1 MAATDGVWTG
11 CKPLSKAA
19 EGCERRGCRVS
30 WEPRVKSGLW
40 CQQRRTMPPS
50 LSRAYKY
57 AWPFGTDPP
66 ASRRTAAH
74 GGLPWLHGRRVP
86 ALPHA
91 CAARASRLG
100 RRWCPRRANAAL
112 QLLCLSLTWP
122 RPLESGD
129 WSPLLGHRHGLTIAG
144 SPCRGSAWMID
155 RIFLLTRLVAPTTGQ
170 APSPR
175 RRPVKGRP
183 PRWVLLAATRVCTV
197 LARCVDDPS
206 SRHFRLSS
214 HPSVCRG
221 RLSRVAKTLADAAR
235 RLGEGGREQPR
246 GQAAGPTSPWV
257 PCGRTT
263 ETDRSYAHRSR
274 STDKGKAV
282 QSAEPLCF
290 RAQSA

>member
-1 MAATDGVWTG
+1 
-11 CKPLSKAA
+11 
-19 EGCERRGCRVS
+19 
-30 WEPRVKSGLW
+30 
-40 CQQRRTMPPS
+40 
-50 LSRAYKY
+50 
-57 AWPFGTDPP
+57 
-66 ASRRTAAH
+66 
-74 GGLPWLHGRRVP
+74 
-86 ALPHA
+86 
-91 CAARASRLG
+91 
-100 RRWCPRRANAAL
+100 
-112 QLLCLSLTWP
+112 
-122 RPLESGD
+122 
-129 WSPLLGHRHGLTIAG
+129 
-144 SPCRGSAWMID
+144 MID

-246 GQAAGPTSPWV
+246 GQAAGPTRPWV

-274 STDKGKAV
+274 STDRGKAV

-290 RAQSA
+290 RAQSAWPYHASVRVQVWWQQPLDGCLGSARKRPKPMRSALNPLRTRFILPIRPAHLNNTMCGVARSRRPPYRRVPVGQWTSGQPVCCFPTWSHGARWVSGFCTAKPPLACCCTVTRAAVPAGHG